1 MLTMQRP
8 TTSEGLTLLKSGSD
22 LVVAGYASVEL
33 VDKQGDMI
41 TRGALKNAFNGFM
54 KSDKYR
60 NVQLA
65 HSNIQ
70 VGEVIDSF
78 IDSNGRMWKSEVD
91 DTGMFVVVKMRNDI
105 EKAREVA
112 SEIRKG
118 SLRGFSIGG
127 QAFKRVRKSD
137 AEHGDYQEISKMEL
151 HEITIC
157 EKGINPEAQFRI
169 LKEDTNMADEQLNTV
184 LDRLEKRLDAMEK
197 GELPPA
203 LEASINDKKDDSDEK
218 KPEMA
223 DKKDEKKE
231 DDEKM
236 KDNFDKSE
244 YSDVISAEYLNWMED
259 TLKSAG
265 VNTGQARAH
274 FDQMEKAQLG
284 GFDNPDSVDGADYF
298 AGQVR
303 GRGQENGGP
312 STGAISALTSSGG
325 KSPAGALGPVSMSK
339 GYLNPA
345 TLSESE
351 IEAAYEV
358 YKAAAIEQQF
368 RGSLEGH
375 FQGRFAKEQQI
386 AKSEA
391 DRRAFDARD
400 PVSDLQKSISA
411 LNERI
416 DNLSTESTTI
426 SKSDSDTILIDV
438 PSTQDLAHMGW
449 DEVHRLA
456 GEALRGA

>member
-1 MLTMQRP
+1 
-8 TTSEGLTLLKSGSD
+8 
-22 LVVAGYASVEL
+22 
-33 VDKQGDMI
+33 
-41 TRGALKNAFNGFM
+41 
-54 KSDKYR
+54 
-60 NVQLA
+60 
-65 HSNIQ
+65 
-70 VGEVIDSF
+70 
-78 IDSNGRMWKSEVD
+78 
-91 DTGMFVVVKMRNDI
+91 
-105 EKAREVA
+105 
-112 SEIRKG
+112 
-118 SLRGFSIGG
+118 
-127 QAFKRVRKSD
+127 
-137 AEHGDYQEISKMEL
+137 
-151 HEITIC
+151 
-157 EKGINPEAQFRI
+157 
-169 LKEDTNMADEQLNTV
+169 
-184 LDRLEKRLDAMEK
+184 MEK